1 MGTRIYVGNLP
12 FRVGHDDLVELFSP
26 HGEIVDAVVVSDKFS
41 GRSKGFGF
49 VTYAD
54 EASANKAVAE
64 MDGKEIDGRALKV
77 NEARPRD
84 EDSTNRGSEF
94 KESEDSNE
102 SESKESED
110 SNESESKESENSNES
125 ESN

>member
-49 VTYAD
+49 VTYSD
-54 EASANKAVAE
+54 EASTNKAIAE
-64 MDGKEIDGRALKV
+64 MNGKEIDGRALKV

-84 EDSTNRGSEF
+84 EDSSNRGFEPR
-94 KESEDSNE
+94 ESEDSNESESKE

-110 SNESESKESENSNES
+110 SNESESN
-125 ESN
+125 